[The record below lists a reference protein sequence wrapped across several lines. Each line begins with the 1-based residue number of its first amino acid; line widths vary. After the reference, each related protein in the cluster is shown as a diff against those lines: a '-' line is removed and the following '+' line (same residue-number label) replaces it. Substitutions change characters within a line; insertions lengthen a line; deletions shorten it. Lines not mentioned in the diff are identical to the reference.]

1 MGAPAL
7 KSPGESSQTCGT
19 DTKVPWRR
27 WLGAYE
33 PDMAFR
39 AFLPMWS
46 RRKIF
51 LVLSQL
57 RVATSE
63 KTPRKDAPLVPAR
76 RPPRRR
82 SLPPP
87 HLAGPRGAGRQ
98 AAARRGSVGFVCSES
113 VSSSG
118 HGALIV
124 PRGTD
129 TFPLLSDHRR
139 HSGGDDVTHS
149 ANGKHVT
156 PPGQSEQ
163 RTPGLGGWC
172 DLGQVTPSEL
182 RYGEESESISAG
194 SGLRACE
201 PSSP

>member
-1 MGAPAL
+1 ML
-7 KSPGESSQTCGT
+7 LS
-19 DTKVPWRR
+19 
-27 WLGAYE
+27 
-33 PDMAFR
+33 
-39 AFLPMWS
+39 FL
-46 RRKIF
+46 
-51 LVLSQL
+51 LVV
-57 RVATSE
+57 R
-63 KTPRKDAPLVPAR
+63 
-76 RPPRRR
+76 PRRR

-87 HLAGPRGAGRQ
+87 HLAGPRGARRQ

-156 PPGQSEQ
+156 PPGQSEH

-182 RYGEESESISAG
+182 RLRRGERKRFGWAWAP
-194 SGLRACE
+194 GLRAEFSLSTRRGWRTGPTGTTGPARAHHRPRERGRVTRPLSAQLSQQQMGHREFCH
-201 PSSP
+201 

>member
-1 MGAPAL
+1 MEG
-7 KSPGESSQTCGT
+7 KSFWFFRSC
-19 DTKVPWRR
+19 
-27 WLGAYE
+27 
-33 PDMAFR
+33 AF
-39 AFLPMWS
+39 
-46 RRKIF
+46 
-51 LVLSQL
+51 
-57 RVATSE
+57 
-63 KTPRKDAPLVPAR
+63 PRLR
-76 RPPRRR
+76 RPPERMLLSFLLVIRPRRR

-87 HLAGPRGAGRQ
+87 HLAGPRGARRQ
-98 AAARRGSVGFVCSES
+98 AAARRGSVGFVCSEF

-182 RYGEESESISAG
+182 RYGEESESVSAG